1 MDFIGLTPQHFDTAL
16 GEVLTTAMQAQG
28 WSAQKVAVFAR
39 LRPRT
44 VRRIL
49 TGKTSAGTVQLHRL
63 LRVLQLDHDA
73 TMRTVYI
80 EARVAQLAADTEA
93 AEDRD
98 RTRDMLG

>member
-1 MDFIGLTPQHFDTAL
+1 MAPKHFDAAV
-16 GEVLTTAMQAQG
+16 GAVLTEAMQAQG
-28 WSAQKVAVFAR
+28 WSVQKVAVFAR
-39 LRPRT
+39 LRPRI

-63 LRVLQLDHDA
+63 LQVLQLDHDA

-93 AEDRD
+93 AEHRD

>member
-1 MDFIGLTPQHFDTAL
+1 VDFIGLAPQHFDTAL
-16 GEVLTTAMQAQG
+16 GAVLTTSMQAQG
-28 WSAQKVAVFAR
+28 WSVQKVAVFAR

-44 VRRIL
+44 VQRIL

-73 TMRTVYI
+73 TMRAVYI
-80 EARVAQLAADTEA
+80 EARVAPLAADTEA
-93 AEDRD
+93 AEHRD